1 MDIGN
6 TIKELRRQK
15 GLKQNELAE
24 KAQITQAY
32 LSKIENNSKEPTI
45 SSLKAIANS
54 LDVPLPILFFR
65 SMTIEDVEP
74 EKRIAFEILL
84 PSIKGIVDSFIQ

>member
-6 TIKELRRQK
+6 TIKEIRKKK

-24 KAQITQAY
+24 KSQMTQAY

-45 SSLKAIANS
+45 GSLKSIAES
-54 LDVPLPILFFR
+54 LNVPLPILFFHA
-65 SMTIEDVEP
+65 MTVEDVEP
-74 EKRIAFEILL
+74 EKRDAFKIII
-84 PSIKGIVDSFIQ
+84 PSLKGMVETFI

>member
-6 TIKELRRQK
+6 TIKELRKAK

-45 SSLKAIANS
+45 SSLKAIADS
-54 LDVPLPILFFR
+54 LEVPLPILIFR
-65 SMTIEDVEP
+65 SMTIEDIEP
-74 EKRIAFEILL
+74 QKREAFAILL
-84 PSIKGIVDSFIQ
+84 PSIKGLVDSFI

>member
-1 MDIGN
+1 MNIGN
-6 TIKELRRQK
+6 TIKELRNKK

-24 KAQITQAY
+24 KAHITQAY

-45 SSLKAIANS
+45 SSLRS
-54 LDVPLPILFFR
+54 LAESLEIPLPILFFR

-74 EKRIAFEILL
+74 HKREAFEILL
-84 PSIKGIVDSFIQ
+84 PSIKGMVDSFI

>member
-6 TIKELRRQK
+6 TIKELRKKK
-15 GLKQNELAE
+15 GLKQNELAK
-24 KAQITQAY
+24 KAHITQAY

-45 SSLKAIANS
+45 SSLRS
-54 LDVPLPILFFR
+54 LAESLEIPLPILFFR

-74 EKRIAFEILL
+74 HKREAFEILL
-84 PSIKGIVDSFIQ
+84 PSIKGMVDSFI

>member
-74 EKRIAFEILL
+74 EKRVAFEILL
-84 PSIKGIVDSFIQ
+84 PSIKGMVDSFI